1 MKEKNKKKIKY
12 WICLVLSLGLLIKE
26 VIDVFFAGHGKD
38 YTHLYAIV
46 FTMFLAYR
54 CVIELLSENSAKRIY
69 LSKIYILAEIIVYVM
84 LVRRFDACSD
94 YLQDTAHV
102 AIDLALNCLVIILAI
117 REISK
122 VKRIEE

>member
-12 WICLVLSLGLLIKE
+12 WICLVLSLGLLVKE
-26 VIDVFFAGHGKD
+26 VIDVFSAGQGKD
-38 YTHLYAIV
+38 YTHLYGIV

-54 CVIELLSENSAKRIY
+54 CVIELLSENSVKQIY
-69 LSKIYILAEIIVYVM
+69 LSRIYILAEIIVYVM
-84 LVRRFDACSD
+84 LVRKFDACSD